1 MQDKNLGK
9 TKGFTLIELLV
20 TTAVMGLLA
29 MVSANIISS
38 VLKSQNKTMMV
49 NEVRQN
55 GDLVITKFGR
65 DVKQAQSITLTVPG
79 PGPHTSVTLDID
91 GTDVVWQC
99 NNEGATSGD
108 FTRNTQVVTN
118 DDPERGVS
126 VYDCSFNVSG
136 NPSTGTP
143 QIVQLVFNLKQAVGA
158 PQRAEFGVDEPF
170 QVTVGTRA
178 YTTN

>member
-29 MVSANIISS
+29 VVSANIISS
-38 VLKSQNKTMMV
+38 VLKSQNKTAMV

-55 GDLVITKFGR
+55 GDLVIAKFER
-65 DVKQAQSITLTVPG
+65 DVRQAQGITGGVFSVNLDVDG
-79 PGPHTSVTLDID
+79 TSV
-91 GTDVVWQC
+91 VWAC
-99 NNEGATSGD
+99 ANEGGTSGV
-108 FTRNTQVVTN
+108 FRRATRVVTN

-126 VYDCSFNVSG
+126 VYGCSFNVSG
-136 NPSTGTP
+136 NPGTGTP
-143 QIVQLVFNLKQAVGA
+143 QIVRLVFNLRQAVGA

-170 QVTVGTRA
+170 QATVGTRA
-178 YTTN
+178 YSTN